1 MSYQI
6 EIVPALE
13 LLGAALNYAFRAEEA
28 EDRIETSSSVIE
40 WRKKVEKEISPFL
53 SSDIEELF
61 RFFAPPSFLRAA
73 VILYELHTPE
83 DLCNWLVPE
92 NTGLA
97 QQLLLKLSELEDADP
112 SKVSEA
118 EVNSGLETYDSM
130 FHSSLKDEVAV
141 MLYALHNT
149 EVFLRRLKLVL
160 SEFYDSFVKE
170 KLPDALEFLQQKRDE
185 HQKLLDENGLKFLD
199 QITLDNFSSLYSP
212 DEEVRIVINYFANR
226 FISLHTRRFKIIT
239 YGFDIEQ
246 MLRSYDTSRV
256 VDQFLK
262 ALADP
267 KRAAIMRLLK
277 RREWYGKELAD
288 HFSLTTATMSYHI
301 EKLLSSRLVQ
311 FQNAEKNRILYSINR
326 DGLEEML
333 QLLREDFL

>member
-6 EIVPALE
+6 EIIPALE

-73 VILYELHTPE
+73 VVLFELNTPE
-83 DLCNWLVPE
+83 ELCDWLVPE
-92 NTGLA
+92 NAGPA
-97 QQLLLKLSELEDADP
+97 RELLLKLSEIEDGDP

-118 EVNSGLETYDSM
+118 EVQSGLETYDSM

-170 KLPDALEFLQQKRDE
+170 KLSDALEFLKQKRDD
-185 HQKLLDENGLKFLD
+185 HQKMLDENGLKFLD

-212 DEEVRIVINYFANR
+212 GRPFLPYYCNDVLPYGKAVIQPAGPVPECRKKQDPLYSKPRRPGRDAAAPQGRLSVILSNYFVSKELVMLPLGVTKLKPIDEVNYGVDKLNGWV
-226 FISLHTRRFKIIT
+226 ILLT
-239 YGFDIEQ
+239 YG
-246 MLRSYDTSRV
+246 T
-256 VDQFLK
+256 
-262 ALADP
+262 
-267 KRAAIMRLLK
+267 
-277 RREWYGKELAD
+277 
-288 HFSLTTATMSYHI
+288 
-301 EKLLSSRLVQ
+301 
-311 FQNAEKNRILYSINR
+311 
-326 DGLEEML
+326 
-333 QLLREDFL
+333 